1 MSVMKLK
8 DHPAFKVDLEE
19 VAGLFT
25 TSLLSGLHWDL
36 EIIKKGFKDE
46 VDRTRSTYEKV
57 NLPPPEYNESSIEKE
72 WIPQITDW
80 DDITL
85 IERLTQFENI
95 TGLPGNQYVLI

>member
-1 MSVMKLK
+1 MTN
-8 DHPAFKVDLEE
+8 AE
-19 VAGLFT
+19 VVNISRSDAET
-25 TSLLSGLHWDL
+25 KIL